1 MKRMK
6 SSNPTVIR
14 KEILDVQ
21 DRQKQSIRNSG
32 TWWDGKER
40 LFFAYQ
46 ARTFLTGETTHLQ
59 KSEINGQKSSRLSA
73 AKAVIASLA
82 GNGKHITKKT
92 MDNALN
98 SGLSE
103 AEYVEL
109 IGVTTRSICLDLF
122 NKGLGLPYTNY
133 EKPESSPPSQKLP
146 RSLKNEGAWVQ
157 TVPAGQAGD
166 IDGKELYGESQA
178 PFIFRALSLV
188 PEEAKEVMAITTN
201 QYVPSEKLMRL
212 DFSHTKEF
220 DRSQIELVAGR
231 TSLLNECF
239 Y

>member
-1 MKRMK
+1 
-6 SSNPTVIR
+6 
-14 KEILDVQ
+14 
-21 DRQKQSIRNSG
+21 
-32 TWWDGKER
+32 
-40 LFFAYQ
+40 
-46 ARTFLTGETTHLQ
+46 
-59 KSEINGQKSSRLSA
+59 
-73 AKAVIASLA
+73 
-82 GNGKHITKKT
+82 
-92 MDNALN
+92 MDDALN

-166 IDGKELYGESQA
+166 VDGKELYGESQA

-201 QYVPSEKLMRL
+201 QYVPSEKLMPSIFRTRKSSTDPKL
-212 DFSHTKEF
+212 SLWPDAH
-220 DRSQIELVAGR
+220 RS
-231 TSLLNECF
+231 
-239 Y
+239 

>member
-1 MKRMK
+1 MKL
-6 SSNPTVIR
+6 NNTTVIR

-21 DRQKQSIRNSG
+21 DRQKQSIRSSG

-40 LFFAYQ
+40 LFFAYL

-59 KSEINGQKSSRLSA
+59 KSKINGQESSRLSA

-92 MDNALN
+92 MDDALN

-109 IGVTTRSICLDLF
+109 VGVTTRSICLDLF

-133 EKPESSPPSQKLP
+133 EKPESSSPRQKLP
-146 RSLKNEGAWVQ
+146 SALKNEGAWVQ
-157 TVPAGQAGD
+157 TIPAGQAGD

-188 PEEAKEVMAITTN
+188 PEAVSYTHLTLPTTP
-201 QYVPSEKLMRL
+201 YV
-212 DFSHTKEF
+212 
-220 DRSQIELVAGR
+220 
-231 TSLLNECF
+231 
-239 Y
+239 